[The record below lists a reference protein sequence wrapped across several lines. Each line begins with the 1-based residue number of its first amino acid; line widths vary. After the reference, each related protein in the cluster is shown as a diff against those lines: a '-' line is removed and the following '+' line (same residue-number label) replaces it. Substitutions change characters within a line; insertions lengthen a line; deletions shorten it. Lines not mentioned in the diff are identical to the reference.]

1 MKYSPPVF
9 TMKFHP
15 DLLVWE
21 SRRADAF
28 EERIGEEFEEGRS
41 KKQPQ
46 DQEGLGAHVKTN
58 ISNFSWNLV
67 AHVAKCM
74 QGSIKWKPWDKECDH
89 ENGNEA
95 SVGGDYWSKW
105 WPDTIRVSPRHWS
118 IRLGSFCFT
127 RICFEKSYTRF
138 SLDWSVCCHFLDDDM
153 MTSILNDL
161 VEIVTLYWLSEIYKH
176 LVDIATIRK
185 GDHDQA
191 NSH

>member
-1 MKYSPPVF
+1 MRTRGQLLSVPKIIFFIPSRTELIPCF
-9 TMKFHP
+9 NNKFYL
-15 DLLVWE
+15 DQLVWE

-74 QGSIKWKPWDKECDH
+74 QGSIKWKPWEKEGDH
-89 ENGNEA
+89 ENGDEPG
-95 SVGGDYWSKW
+95 VGGGDHCSKW

-127 RICFEKSYTRF
+127 RICFGKSYTRF
-138 SLDWSVCCHFLDDDM
+138 HSIDLFAVISLM
-153 MTSILNDL
+153 MTWWHQFWM
-161 VEIVTLYWLSEIYKH
+161 TLLK
-176 LVDIATIRK
+176 L
-185 GDHDQA
+185 
-191 NSH
+191 